1 MSDILADEIQNE
13 KVSTRQ
19 KLVSK
24 SDFQTIFLLEP
35 VKKLRKNNIYS

>member
-1 MSDILADEIQNE
+1 MSDTPADEIQNE

-24 SDFQTIFLLEP
+24 SDFQTIVLLEP
-35 VKKLRKNNIYS
+35 VKN